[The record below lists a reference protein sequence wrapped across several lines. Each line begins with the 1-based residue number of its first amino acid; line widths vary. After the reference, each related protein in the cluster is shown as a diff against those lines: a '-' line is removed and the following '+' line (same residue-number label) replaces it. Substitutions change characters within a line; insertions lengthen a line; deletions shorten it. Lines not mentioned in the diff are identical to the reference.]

1 VSDPWGVV
9 DLFAG
14 AGGLSAGFSN
24 VSTIS
29 GDPAYRIIRA
39 VESDAAAAA
48 SFEANFGSAD
58 VFVGPIEEWLELEDA
73 DVVVGGPPCQG
84 FSQLGRRDP
93 TDPRNRL
100 WEQYFRVVESIR
112 PAAFVLE
119 NVDRFRAS
127 AELLEFRRRCAEA
140 GYPQTHVAPLN
151 AADFGTPQKRVRT
164 IVVGIR
170 EGLPMID
177 PLPLPTHAQA
187 PTFDD
192 SAPWR
197 TVADT
202 LRGVSDGLP
211 ATTRLAGGRT
221 VTVERFD
228 GSTATIP
235 GPYPT
240 SELHIGRAPTE
251 RSLERYRHI
260 GPGQNRHALPE
271 HLQAPCWRKHKSGS
285 ADVMGRLSWD
295 KPAVTVR
302 TEFFKPEKGRYLH
315 PSEHRALTHLEAA
328 LLQGFPLD
336 YRWCGSKIEIARQIG
351 NAVPVQLA
359 EAVARSLY
367 TALIATSEPS
377 AA

>member
-1 VSDPWGVV
+1 VSDPWSVV

-14 AGGLSAGFSN
+14 AGGLSAGFSRT
-24 VSTIS
+24 STS
-29 GDPAYRIIRA
+29 TGDPAYRIVRA

-48 SFEANFGSAD
+48 SFASNFGEAD
-58 VFVGPIEEWLELEDA
+58 VFVGPIEEWIELDDA

-93 TDPRNRL
+93 SDPRNRL
-100 WEQYFRVVESIR
+100 WEQYFRVVQGIR
-112 PAAFVLE
+112 PSAFVLE

-127 AELLEFRRRCAEA
+127 GELAEFRRRCADA
-140 GYPQTHVAPLN
+140 GYPQTHVASLN

-170 EGLPMID
+170 EGLPTIQ
-177 PLPLPTHAQA
+177 PLPIPTHAQA
-187 PTFDD
+187 PTFEGA
-192 SAPWR
+192 APWR
-197 TVADT
+197 TVGDT
-202 LRGVSDGLP
+202 LRGTSEQPPDS
-211 ATTRLAGGRT
+211 TRLAGDRT
-221 VTVERFD
+221 VAVRRFD
-228 GSTATIP
+228 GTTTSVP
-235 GPYPT
+235 GPYFT
-240 SELHIGRAPTE
+240 SELHVGRAPTE
-251 RSLERYRHI
+251 LSLERYRHI

-271 HLQAPCWRKHKSGS
+271 RLQAPCWRKHKSGS
-285 ADVMGRLSWD
+285 ADVMGRLNWD
-295 KPAVTVR
+295 KPAVTIR

-359 EAVARSLY
+359 EAVARSLHAKL
-367 TALIATSEPS
+367 TADSETS